1 MAAYRRSVTSRSSK
15 CIHPFNLNFGDE
27 INKQC
32 VAEAEIREL
41 NTYSKKALQTSY
53 NEIDC
58 LKQKCQDQRNC
69 IAELEAKVESMKSQ
83 ILKYKKNGDDLFDAE
98 PSSDSMNYGT
108 SSSRKSEETRNGNV
122 SSQKSQLSKI
132 PILKLPFRVSMP
144 RNPEVDAKIRS
155 LSWKVSGLETT
166 SQALK
171 VKVTKSRKSF
181 RQTFIRR
188 PPSALQVSLRKQQE
202 AMERQKHNIVEGLLL
217 RRNQKKFAEDT
228 LMRTIELNSQ
238 TLQML
243 MHKHQEEKYSRSS
256 ILHESIRRFNAI
268 QRQEHE
274 IEARISRKLEN
285 VEILEQVVRLLKSR
299 KD

>member
-32 VAEAEIREL
+32 VAEAEVREL

-58 LKQKCQDQRNC
+58 LKQKCQDQRKC

-122 SSQKSQLSKI
+122 SSQKSQLSI
-132 PILKLPFRVSMP
+132 PILKLPFRVPMP
-144 RNPEVDAKIRS
+144 RNSEVDTKIRS
-155 LSWKVSGLETT
+155 LSC
-166 SQALK
+166 
-171 VKVTKSRKSF
+171 KVTKSRKSF
-181 RQTFIRR
+181 RKSFIRR